1 MGEWSIGRT
10 CRPDGLSRIRAGLT
24 VGRRRASTGLVKP
37 ESKLRGG
44 LRVTMEEL
52 AHYGRWFPDEG
63 HPSPL
68 WWFDARRREM
78 LPVEAVCR
86 ACGCER
92 AEDLDVEACKAVD
105 IIPLFSGG
113 YTGAGAQVCAR
124 IHLQAAAH
132 GASQAGRPGAGLRI
146 SPCHR
151 GKRPC
156 AALVRLRAARAH
168 GSGAMLATGKQSECG
183 QGTPLSARCILE
195 VYSFYWYAARESK
208 M

>member
-1 MGEWSIGRT
+1 M
-10 CRPDGLSRIRAGLT
+10 
-24 VGRRRASTGLVKP
+24 
-37 ESKLRGG
+37 
-44 LRVTMEEL
+44 TMEEL

-63 HPSPL
+63 HSSPL
-68 WWFDARRREM
+68 WWFDARRGEM

-105 IIPLFSGG
+105 IIPCF
-113 YTGAGAQVCAR
+113 QVDIPALERKYAR
-124 IHLQAAAH
+124 VYIFEPQRTALLRL
-132 GASQAGRPGAGLRI
+132 GDGSRI

-156 AALVRLRAARAH
+156 AALVRLRAACAH
-168 GSGAMLATGKQSECG
+168 GSGAMLAMGKQSERG
-183 QGTPLSARCILE
+183 QGTPMTARCILE
-195 VYSFYWYAARESK
+195 VYSFCWYAVRESK

>member
-52 AHYGRWFPDEG
+52 AHYGCWFPDEG

-68 WWFDARRREM
+68 WWFDAWRREM

-92 AEDLDVEACKAVD
+92 VEDLDVEACKAVD
-105 IIPLFSGG
+105 IIPCF
-113 YTGAGAQVCAR
+113 QVDIPALERKYAR
-124 IHLQAAAH
+124 VYIFEPQRTALLRL
-132 GASQAGRPGAGLRI
+132 GDRGAGLRI